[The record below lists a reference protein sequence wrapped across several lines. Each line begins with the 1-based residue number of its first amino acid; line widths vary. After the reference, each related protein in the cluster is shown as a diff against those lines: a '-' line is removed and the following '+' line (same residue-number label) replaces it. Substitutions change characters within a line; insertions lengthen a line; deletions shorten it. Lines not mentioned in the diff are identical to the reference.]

1 MCGKSQRFH
10 HYRDRDMDD
19 TKFTFNCEKIKFRLN
34 FLPPRLLIEININ
47 EIPIIV
53 KSRDN
58 AGRKRI

>member
-19 TKFTFNCEKIKFRLN
+19 TKFTFNCEIIKSRPN
-34 FLPPRLLIEININ
+34 FLPSRPLIEINKN

-53 KSRDN
+53 
-58 AGRKRI
+58 